1 MPNDEHTA
9 YAAWKQADEEARVVE
24 AQLAR
29 AQDAHRLADGPPPS
43 DALVQTA
50 SRLRAEANSKLTL
63 ALVMLRAAANDA
75 HATPIP

>member
-1 MPNDEHTA
+1 
-9 YAAWKQADEEARVVE
+9 
-24 AQLAR
+24 
-29 AQDAHRLADGPPPS
+29 
-43 DALVQTA
+43 VQTA